1 MALSLLS
8 IPRRNS
14 RATASAIAAAAAA
27 SSTSEQESDTEE
39 NRLAKPNFQLGA
51 YTKVYGSELASKL
64 GSLAAL
70 ANYNRDKNNCAAT
83 TAAKDL
89 SFTGTDNSNYSEQA
103 WDNYQEKYNSE
114 AYSEGFDSDAARRLM
129 EFGDDYRN
137 FLDSQSD
144 CCSSLSAAN
153 NLDSL
158 SPPAQRHQN
167 RGFVA
172 GRAGSKSPSKSPT
185 RDEMSGSL
193 RRRRST
199 LAAEHDKRRKG
210 SDGSKRLT
218 FDGKSM
224 RIMVQ
229 VVHYS
234 LKQLTNNAQKEY
246 RLE

>member
-1 MALSLLS
+1 M
-8 IPRRNS
+8 
-14 RATASAIAAAAAA
+14 
-27 SSTSEQESDTEE
+27 EE
-39 NRLAKPNFQLGA
+39 NRLTKPNFQLGA

-70 ANYNRDKNNCAAT
+70 ANYNRDKDNCAGT
-83 TAAKDL
+83 TASKDL

-167 RGFVA
+167 RSFTA
-172 GRAGSKSPSKSPT
+172 GGAGSKSPSKSPT
-185 RDEMSGSL
+185 RDEMSSSL
-193 RRRRST
+193 RRRRSA
-199 LAAEHDKRRKG
+199 LAVEHDKRRKG
-210 SDGSKRLT
+210 SDSAKRLT
-218 FDGKSM
+218 FDGKWTHNGGWLKYSRYM
-224 RIMVQ
+224 R
-229 VVHYS
+229 
-234 LKQLTNNAQKEY
+234 
-246 RLE
+246 